1 MVKNLFQM
9 KHYSSPR
16 ATRMGCA
23 LVIVM
28 LSADAS
34 RAQNVAGWGD
44 NLEGQTNAP
53 PSVTNAVAVAAG
65 AFHCLALNTDGSV
78 AAWGKNWDGQTNVPP
93 TATNLV
99 AVAAGA
105 AHSLALR
112 DDGSVVAW
120 GRNWDG
126 QASVPSTA
134 ANAVAVSAGWA
145 HSLAR

>member
-9 KHYSSPR
+9 KRNYSTR

-34 RAQNVAGWGD
+34 RAQNVAGWGE
-44 NLEGQTNAP
+44 NLE
-53 PSVTNAVAVAAG
+53 
-65 AFHCLALNTDGSV
+65 
-78 AAWGKNWDGQTNVPP
+78 GQTNVPP

-105 AHSLALR
+105 AHSLALG
-112 DDGSVVAW
+112 DDGSVIAW

-134 ANAVAVSAGWA
+134 TNSVAVSAGWA
-145 HSLAR
+145 HSVALRADGT